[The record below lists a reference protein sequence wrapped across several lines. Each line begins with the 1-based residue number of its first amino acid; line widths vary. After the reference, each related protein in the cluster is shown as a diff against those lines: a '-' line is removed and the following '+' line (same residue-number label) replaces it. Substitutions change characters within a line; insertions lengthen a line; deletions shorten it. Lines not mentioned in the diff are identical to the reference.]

1 MAILVAPIIF
11 AMYDYSDM
19 LNLNLP
25 PDRPYGFGC
34 GMWEDWVYQ
43 LIKFDCPLFMDVPN
57 AMLFSYVNTES
68 WPSLD

>member
-1 MAILVAPIIF
+1 
-11 AMYDYSDM
+11 
-19 LNLNLP
+19 
-25 PDRPYGFGC
+25 
-34 GMWEDWVYQ
+34 MWEDWVYQ

>member
-1 MAILVAPIIF
+1 MITPMFDFLEEIPRAYRFNV
-11 AMYDYSDM
+11 
-19 LNLNLP
+19 
-25 PDRPYGFGC
+25 
-34 GMWEDWVYQ
+34 GMWEEWVHQ